1 MALEKDDGS
10 FWEDQSVEESEAE
23 SGRASPSRQRQPV
36 HSEQLNG
43 SVAKLETGVDDVYPY
58 SSAASSRR
66 GLKLR
71 NAQGST
77 ASLDTL
83 DDTDD
88 GQGSQSRSTSIKQVE
103 EENLLTAGE
112 PSSSSFIPL
121 ETEVSSQQKAAFKAV
136 FMEKKKRAR
145 WRTSVCLNLA
155 MVFERADEVIL
166 PAVYSFVARSF
177 SATPSDLANITL
189 ARALVQAVCSPV
201 GGVLGHYGN
210 RIWVITAGCLV
221 WGVMTLGFSV
231 SRSLREAIFFWA
243 INGLGLSLV
252 IPNVQSVTAD
262 FYSEEDRGKVFGT
275 LHLTSAAGAAFG
287 GLYATNMGAGTRF
300 GWEGWRVAFLL
311 LGIISLSIGLANF
324 ACASEPRSFDS
335 KLPFGSAPRKA
346 AESSALAKLKATLLD
361 IKSVVTVPTF
371 GIIIVQ
377 GIVGNIPGQAMAFL
391 TLYLQLLG
399 IDNFRASLLVSV
411 GMLAHAVGGQ
421 LGGLIG
427 DVAAKGAPR
436 WGRIFVCQVS
446 VVAGMVLTLVLL
458 RGLPTQ
464 HAAAA
469 FASYMAVSI
478 ATGLLNSWPA
488 PACTNPVFSEVVPA
502 RLRTFIYAFD
512 RSFEMAI
519 AACAAPVVAKLAES
533 YFGFDGTATT
543 SGDVA
548 HDLSKAKALSN
559 ALSVMCAVPWTLCAL
574 IFTGLYLTYSRDKAG
589 AQLREAAADQ
599 KGRLVQRNGFLRL
612 ESNGDVEENGSFDQ
626 KWQLLRTTPA
636 QH

>member
-1 MALEKDDGS
+1 MAEHNGHAS
-10 FWEDQSVEESEAE
+10 FWDDDTEAGSVAE
-23 SGRASPSRQRQPV
+23 SSRASPSRQSEAV
-36 HSEQLNG
+36 HIGVQQDGVFAKAENG
-43 SVAKLETGVDDVYPY
+43 TDDTFSYIKR
-58 SSAASSRR
+58 S

-83 DDTDD
+83 DEPDD
-88 GQGSQSRSTSIKQVE
+88 GQGSQSRSASLKQAE
-103 EENLLTAGE
+103 EEGLLEAGKAGN
-112 PSSSSFIPL
+112 STFIPL
-121 ETEVSSQQKAAFKAV
+121 ETDLTSQQRAAFSNV
-136 FMEKKKRAR
+136 YMEKKRRAR

-166 PAVYSFVARSF
+166 PAAYSFVARSF
-177 SATPSDLANITL
+177 AATPSDLANITL
-189 ARALVQAVCSPV
+189 ARALVQAVCSPL

-210 RIWVITAGCLV
+210 RIWVITVGCLI
-221 WGVMTLGFSV
+221 WGVMTVGFSI
-231 SRSLREAIFFWA
+231 SSSLREAIFFWA

-262 FYSEEDRGKVFGT
+262 FYDEKDRGKVFGT

-287 GLYATNMGAGTRF
+287 GLYATNMGSGTRF

-335 KLPFGSAPRKA
+335 KLPSGLPARKA
-346 AESSALAKLKATLLD
+346 AESSTWAKFKATLWD

-371 GIIIVQ
+371 AIIIVQ

-399 IDNFRASLLVSV
+399 MDNFRASLLVSM
-411 GMLAHAVGGQ
+411 GMLAHAAGGQ
-421 LGGLIG
+421 LGGFIG
-427 DVAAKGAPR
+427 DYAAGRAPK
-436 WGRIFVCQVS
+436 WGRIFICQLS
-446 VVAGMVLTLVLL
+446 VIAGMLLTLTLL
-458 RGLPTQ
+458 KGLPTQ
-464 HAAAA
+464 HASAAYG
-469 FASYMAVSI
+469 SYMMVSI

-488 PACTNPVFSEVVPA
+488 PACTNPIFSEVVPA

-533 YFGFDGTATT
+533 IFGFDGTATT

-559 ALSVMCAVPWTLCAL
+559 SLVVMCAVPWSLCAV
-574 IFTGLYLTYSRDKAG
+574 IFSGLYFTYSRDKAS
-589 AQLREAAADQ
+589 AQLKEAAAEQ
-599 KGRLVQRNGFLRL
+599 RGRLVQRNGFLRL
-612 ESNGDVEENGSFDQ
+612 EEDGDAEEKGGFDQ

-636 QH
+636 QR